1 MMHIPAD
8 IKKQLFS
15 YCLEYLEQKRSSLQ
29 AALQMAREAVADD
42 GKSTA
47 GDKHETG
54 RAMAQLEQE
63 KLSGQFN
70 ELEKAQKVL
79 DQIDPSAE
87 NTKIKLG
94 SVVFTSNGNYF
105 IAISAGKKEIDQ
117 AVFFIVSPNSPIG
130 QALIN
135 SNGKEFSFNGRSAAI
150 LRMI

>member
-15 YCLEYLEQKRSSLQ
+15 YCLEYLEQKRNSLQ

-63 KLSGQFN
+63 KLSGQFQ
-70 ELEKAQKVL
+70 ELEKAQQVL
-79 DQIDPSAE
+79 DQIDPSIE

-105 IAISAGKKEIDQ
+105 IAISAGKKEIDS
-117 AVFFIVSPNSPIG
+117 AIFFIVSPNSPIG

-135 SNGKEFSFNGRSAAI
+135 SNGKELNFNSSSFAI
-150 LRMI
+150 QQAI

>member
-1 MMHIPAD
+1 
-8 IKKQLFS
+8 
-15 YCLEYLEQKRSSLQ
+15 
-29 AALQMAREAVADD
+29 
-42 GKSTA
+42 
-47 GDKHETG
+47 
-54 RAMAQLEQE
+54 
-63 KLSGQFN
+63 
-70 ELEKAQKVL
+70 L